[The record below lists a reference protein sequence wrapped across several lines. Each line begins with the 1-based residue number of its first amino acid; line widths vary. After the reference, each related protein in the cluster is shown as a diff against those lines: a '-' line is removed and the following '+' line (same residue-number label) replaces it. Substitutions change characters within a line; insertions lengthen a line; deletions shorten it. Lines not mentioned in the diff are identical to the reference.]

1 MLTKN
6 VDNMADKKK
15 GRKRKEEYPDPNEKP
30 EKPSK
35 EEYEV
40 AKWLRNNVPVKK
52 TKFLYHNVQYF
63 TGSKAVDALL
73 ASKWGTP
80 QKEGTEPFFPTREH
94 CIDFLDDM
102 LRHKFFHRAKKVAV
116 NEDMLKGAK
125 KKKGDDKDKKQ
136 DKKDKDKKDE
146 KEEKKVD
153 KVKDEEIAESSVAEG
168 RNQET
173 SENEEERKKKKKKK
187 VRLEMHMEQ
196 YFADTLDAYVWIY
209 DPIPF
214 HYWLFG
220 TLVVLAGIGM
230 CLFPLWPPQ
239 VRLVVYYLSMA
250 VAGFLVFIIALAV
263 IRFIVYCLI
272 WILTL
277 GKHHLWLFPNLTED
291 VGFFASFWPLYH
303 YEYKG
308 GDSSTKKKKKKKDK
322 LSDNEDEAENVNENS
337 ELIKDKEDTTNEKED
352 VKNDEDDEEGTKGGD
367 EAGSGSESENSS
379 QQSQTGKDF
388 EIVDRAEVEAQ

>member
-1 MLTKN
+1 
-6 VDNMADKKK
+6 MADRKK

-52 TKFLYHNVQYF
+52 TKFLNHNVQYF

-73 ASKWGTP
+73 ASKWGNP

-116 NEDMLKGAK
+116 SEDMLRSK
-125 KKKGDDKDKKQ
+125 KKKPDEKEKKSE
-136 DKKDKDKKDE
+136 KKDKKDE
-146 KEEKKVD
+146 KEEKQVD
-153 KVKDEEIAESSVAEG
+153 KNKDEDIAESSVAEG
-168 RNQET
+168 KNQEI

-239 VRLVVYYLSMA
+239 VRMVVYYLSMA
-250 VAGFLVFIIALAV
+250 VAGFLVFIIALAIV
-263 IRFIVYCLI
+263 RFLIFCLI
-272 WILTL
+272 WMLTL
-277 GKHHLWLFPNLTED
+277 GTHHLWLFPNLTED
-291 VGFFASFWPLYH
+291 VGFFASFWPIYY

-308 GDSSTKKKKKKKDK
+308 GEAGTKKKKKKKEK
-322 LSDNEDEAENVNENS
+322 LSDNEEESENVQE
-337 ELIKDKEDTTNEKED
+337 TND
-352 VKNDEDDEEGTKGGD
+352 SMKNDEDTNKNSEKEDNDEEDEGTKGGD

-379 QQSQTGKDF
+379 QQSQTGRDF
-388 EIVDRAEVEAQ
+388 EIVDRSEVETQ